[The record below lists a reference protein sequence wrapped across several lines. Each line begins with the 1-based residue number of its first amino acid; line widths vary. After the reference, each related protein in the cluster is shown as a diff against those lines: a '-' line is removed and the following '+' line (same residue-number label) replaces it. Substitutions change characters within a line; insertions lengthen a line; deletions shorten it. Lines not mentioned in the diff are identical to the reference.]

1 MSPKL
6 NVGDMR
12 SSSQPQ
18 QVAWSHL
25 TASPFCVSVLTAR
38 SNAEN
43 ILISVVNDEQTYD
56 KVEGSMSDLE
66 VVRFD
71 DLAVRLG
78 SKVTNDELQ
87 FLCASEKLF

>member
-1 MSPKL
+1 
-6 NVGDMR
+6 
-12 SSSQPQ
+12 
-18 QVAWSHL
+18 
-25 TASPFCVSVLTAR
+25 
-38 SNAEN
+38 
-43 ILISVVNDEQTYD
+43 
-56 KVEGSMSDLE
+56 MSDLE